1 MPSIVAEF
9 NRWVKIRAGME
20 QVSDFGDERTL
31 GMCAFCGGSTGT
43 RDHCPSRVFLDKPYP
58 ENLPVVPACSTCNSS
73 FSSDEEYLACLI
85 SCVISGST
93 IPEMMPREKI
103 AKTLE
108 RKPSLKARIEQAK
121 SQNGEGTVFH
131 PELDRVTSII
141 TKLARGHALYEL
153 HEACL
158 NTPSHIEI
166 TPITLMNPT
175 EREAFESSGSSN
187 ICVWPE
193 VGSRM
198 MQRLATGAGL
208 TENGWINVQ
217 PERYRYNA
225 MVAPDVEVRIVI
237 HEYLACRVIWE
248 TQ

>member
-1 MPSIVAEF
+1 
-9 NRWVKIRAGME
+9 ME
-20 QVSDFGDERTL
+20 QLTDFGDKRTL
-31 GMCAFCGGSTGT
+31 GLCAFCGGSTGT

-58 ENLPVVPACSTCNSS
+58 ENLPVVPACSTCNSG
-73 FSSDEEYLACLI
+73 FSSDEEYLACLV

-93 IPEMMPREKI
+93 NPEMMPREKI

-108 RKPSLKARIEQAK
+108 RKPSLRARIEQSQ
-121 SQNGEGTVFH
+121 SQNGEASIFH
-131 PELDRVTSII
+131 PEHGRVSSII

-158 NTPSHIEI
+158 NAPNDISIV
-166 TPITLMNPT
+166 PISLMSPA
-175 EREAFESSGSSN
+175 EQEKFESTEGATG
-187 ICVWPE
+187 WPE

-198 MQRLATGAGL
+198 MQRLVTGQDL
-208 TENGWINVQ
+208 TEHGWINVQ

-225 MVAPDVEVRIVI
+225 IATSFVDVRIVI

-248 TQ
+248 FP